1 MSDKRS
7 QMRLEQ
13 GLPLETAG
21 GICNAPTFS
30 ENPYCASEKDKFF
43 PGSIVSIQ
51 SPCPNGLNYWMSR
64 QK

>member
-30 ENPYCASEKDKFF
+30 ENLYCANGKDKFF
-43 PGSIVSIQ
+43 PGSVSIQ
-51 SPCPNGLNYWMSR
+51 IPCPNGLNYWMSR